1 MEVFCYIMNKNEI
14 ANNIVKESLT
24 DALFTLM
31 SKKEFN
37 DITITELSKKAGVS
51 RLSFYRNYTSK
62 EEIIV
67 KYLDDKANQWWE
79 KQISDKSGDV
89 ILEMF
94 NHFYSERDKLAIIYK
109 AGLSHL
115 LYQNIFDCSGPSEE
129 LENKVAYTNGW
140 VSGGIFGFVDEW
152 IKRGFKES
160 PKELANIFKNR
171 KDYYTNMDMIENSY
185 LK

>member
-14 ANNIVKESLT
+14 ANTIVKESLT
-24 DALFTLM
+24 DALFNLM
-31 SKKEFN
+31 DKKSFN

-67 KYLDDKANQWWE
+67 KYLDDKANLWWE
-79 KQISDKSGDV
+79 KQISDRSSDV
-89 ILEMF
+89 ILGMF
-94 NHFYSERDKLAIIYK
+94 NHFYLERDKLAIIYK
-109 AGLSHL
+109 SGLSHL
-115 LYQNIFDCSGPSEE
+115 LYQNILDCSGPSKD